1 MNKALNKYVND
12 IIAIAGANNKSWDVG
27 SNMFIT
33 NAKNVGIEGAPYY
46 PGADHL
52 DWAAV
57 AAALA
62 PITPATE
69 ADMLNTFAK
78 DYRAHMSEVIAAR
91 KVGDYVKAIEVMT
104 HE

>member
-12 IIAIAGANNKSWDVG
+12 IISIATANDKSWDVG

-33 NAKNVGIEGAPYY
+33 NAKNVGVDGAEHY

-52 DWAAV
+52 DWAAI
-57 AAALA
+57 ATALA

-78 DYRAHMSEVIAAR
+78 DYREHMSEVIAAR

-104 HE
+104 RE